1 VCFSYAA
8 DRPALTDLSLRVPA
22 GSRLALVGPSGAGK
36 STVGALVA
44 RLYDPDAGNVLIDG
58 RDAREWSLGWLRE
71 QVGFLLQETMLFAGS
86 VADNIE
92 YAASGATRAAI
103 VDAATTAG
111 AHEFI
116 GRLPDGYET
125 KLGPAGIGLS
135 GGQRQRIGIARV
147 LLRDPAIL
155 ILDEPTTGLDAASED
170 ELMLGL
176 ERLMS
181 GRTTLLIT
189 HSTGLARRAERVV
202 VVADGRVVEDGPPQ
216 RLLAELRVFRDMAER
231 QGVAGAQAPGADRSL
246 VS

>member
-1 VCFSYAA
+1 MH
-8 DRPALTDLSLRVPA
+8 
-22 GSRLALVGPSGAGK
+22 LVRYRDARGVSG
-36 STVGALVA
+36 VG
-44 RLYDPDAGNVLIDG
+44 VLIDG
-58 RDAREWSLGWLRE
+58 RDARDWSLGWLRD

-86 VADNIE
+86 VAENVE
-92 YAASGATRAAI
+92 YAAGGATRAAI
-103 VDAATTAG
+103 VEAAKTAG

-116 GRLPDGYET
+116 ARLPDGYET
-125 KLGPAGIGLS
+125 MLGPAGIGLS

-170 ELMLGL
+170 QLMGGL

-202 VVADGRVVEDGPPQ
+202 VVADGRVVEDGPPE
-216 RLLAELRVFRDMAER
+216 RLIAELRVFRDMAER
-231 QGVAGAQAPGADRSL
+231 QGTADARAPAANRSL